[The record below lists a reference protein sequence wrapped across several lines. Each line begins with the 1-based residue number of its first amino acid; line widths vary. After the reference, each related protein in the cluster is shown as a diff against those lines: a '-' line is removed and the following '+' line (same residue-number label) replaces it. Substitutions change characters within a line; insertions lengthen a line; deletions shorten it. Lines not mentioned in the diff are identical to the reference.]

1 MATYEK
7 ITDMDAASALD
18 GTEPF
23 EVVQSSTSK
32 KATGGQI
39 AQMVLPAGMILPF
52 GNTTAPTGYLACD
65 GAAVSRTTYSGL
77 FAAIAEVWGVGN
89 GSTTFNVP
97 DFRGAFVRGT
107 GSNGTANMANG
118 NDFAGP
124 SVGST
129 ENDQMQGHYH
139 RFYYNT
145 SGATSGQPNPA
156 NIAGNS
162 ATTNINAL
170 AARNIETD
178 STNGTPRE
186 GDETRPFA
194 AGVLYCI
201 KT

>member
-7 ITDMDAASALD
+7 ISDMAAASALD
-18 GTEPF
+18 GTELS
-23 EVVQSSTSK
+23 EVVQSGTSK
-32 KATGGQI
+32 KATTAQI
-39 AQMVLPAGMILPF
+39 MMPAGMILPF
-52 GNTTAPTGYLACD
+52 GNTTAPDGYLACD
-65 GAAVSRTTYSGL
+65 GSAVSRATYSGL

-97 DFRGAFVRGT
+97 DLRGAFVRGT

-124 SVGST
+124 SVGAT
-129 ENDQMQGHYH
+129 ENDQMQGHFHPLHDGSAVYGYGQTN
-139 RFYYNT
+139 FIG
-145 SGATSGQPNPA
+145 GANHFG
-156 NIAGNS
+156 IAS
-162 ATTNINAL
+162 AF
-170 AARNIETD
+170 AAGTVREPVEGTD
-178 STNGTPRE
+178 GTPRE